1 MFPQI
6 RMFLMF
12 RLSHLSLLYQMIQQI
27 LMFRSLLKCL
37 KFQLFQMPRFVPMYL
52 MYRSVPKN
60 H

>member
-1 MFPQI
+1 
-6 RMFLMF
+6 
-12 RLSHLSLLYQMIQQI
+12 MIQQI